1 MGNSIFDS
9 DVIFKFFLDLGLT
22 NFFRRT
28 VLRHIMSILIAVFM
42 SGYKGKVSQMSEVS
56 PRHRTTIAHFLN
68 HGDWEEEILAQKL
81 KENVIRLIFKM
92 AILTGKPIICIV
104 DDTISSKT
112 KPSSRALHP
121 IEDAYY
127 HQSHLKKR
135 QDYGHQAVAVLL
147 SCNGVTL
154 PYDIVMYDKTKS
166 KIQIVCEIAN
176 ELPVA
181 PVLSYF
187 ECDCWYTC
195 VKVMDVFLVKGFY
208 CIGAIKTN
216 RVIYPKGIKQS
227 VAQFA
232 QLIRKT
238 DSNVS
243 LVTVGKRIYYV
254 YRYEGNLNDLE
265 DAVVLI
271 SYPKDAF
278 GKPGALRAFLCTN
291 ASLSTQEILDL
302 YLNRWEIEVFFRQS
316 KQKLAFDKYQ
326 IRLTRGIRR
335 FWILM
340 SLAYYL
346 CCTGTGEPCCFH
358 EGFAL
363 LRKAIAQERV
373 TYIYNCGVSHVPLSE
388 VLACAA

>member
-1 MGNSIFDS
+1 MGNSIYDS
-9 DVIFKFFLDLGLT
+9 DVIFKSFLNLGLT
-22 NFFRRT
+22 NSFRRT

-68 HGDWEEEILAQKL
+68 YGDWEEEVLARKL
-81 KENVIRLIFKM
+81 KEEVISIIYKM

-112 KPSSRALHP
+112 KPSSRAMHP

-127 HQSHLKKR
+127 HQSHLKKK

-181 PVLSYF
+181 PVMSYF

-195 VKVMDVFLVKGFY
+195 VKVMDAFLVKGFC
-208 CIGAIKTN
+208 CIGAVKTN
-216 RVIYPKGIKQS
+216 RVIYPKGIKQNI
-227 VAQFA
+227 AQFA
-232 QLIRKT
+232 QFIRKT

-243 LVTVGKRIYYV
+243 LVTVGNRKYYV

-265 DAVVLI
+265 NAVVLI

-278 GKPGALRAFLCTN
+278 GKPNALRAFLCTDV
-291 ASLSTQEILDL
+291 SLSTQEILDL

-326 IRLTRGIRR
+326 IRSTCGIRR

-346 CCTGTGEPCCFH
+346 CCMRAGKSCCFH

-363 LRKAIAQERV
+363 LRKAIVQERV
-373 TYIYNCGVSHVPLSE
+373 TFIYNCGVSHVPLSE
-388 VLACAA
+388 VLACTS

>member
-1 MGNSIFDS
+1 MGNSIHDS

-22 NFFRRT
+22 KFFRRT
-28 VLRHIMSILIAVFM
+28 VLRHIMSILISVFM
-42 SGYKGKVSQMSEVS
+42 FGYKGKVSQMSGVS

-68 HGDWEEEILAQKL
+68 HGDWEEEVLTRKL
-81 KENVIRLIFKM
+81 KEEVIRIIYKM
-92 AILTGKPIICIV
+92 SMLTGKPIICIV

-112 KPSSRALHP
+112 KPSSQAMHP

-127 HQSHLKKR
+127 LQSHLKKE

-195 VKVMDVFLVKGFY
+195 VKVMDAFLAKGFC
-208 CIGAIKTN
+208 CIGAIRTN
-216 RVIYPKGIKQS
+216 RVIYPKGIRQNIARF
-227 VAQFA
+227 AQF
-232 QLIRKT
+232 IRKT

-243 LVTVGKRIYYV
+243 LVTVGRRRYYV
-254 YRYEGNLNDLE
+254 FRYEGNLNNLE
-265 DAVVLI
+265 NAVVLI
-271 SYPKDAF
+271 SYPRDAF
-278 GKPGALRAFLCTN
+278 GKPNALRAFLCTDV
-291 ASLSTQEILDL
+291 SLSTQEILNL
-302 YLNRWEIEVFFRQS
+302 YINRWEIEVFFRQS

-326 IRLTRGIRR
+326 IRSTRGIRR

-346 CCTGTGEPCCFH
+346 CCMGTGKFCCFH
-358 EGFAL
+358 EGFTL
-363 LRKAIAQERV
+363 LREAIIRERV
-373 TYIYNCGVSHVPLSE
+373 SYIYNCGASHVPLSE
-388 VLACAA
+388 VLACVA